1 MTLYDT
7 GNANYD
13 SKCTKFKKPLYV
25 EQGNKIKRLYGS
37 WQKQG
42 FVKVRAVG
50 LWECPIRKLPLCNNT
65 TTHAETLTEY

>member
-1 MTLYDT
+1 MILGMQIMILNVQNLKNPY
-7 GNANYD
+7 N
-13 SKCTKFKKPLYV
+13 YV
-25 EQGNKIKRLYGS
+25 EQGNKIQSLYGS

-65 TTHAETLTEY
+65 TTHTETLTEY